1 MQYFLDDL
9 LLVKTIGKGNFG
21 EVFLTQRKGTKE
33 LYATKKMERRVYEK
47 PPLLNRLYNEVQI
60 LRMINHPNIVKFIDL
75 KKTQNSYYLITEY
88 INGDSLTSNL
98 KKYMSHYG
106 KPFPED
112 IVQYLMKQIV
122 SALQY
127 LHLNRIIHRDL
138 KLDNILV
145 NYPTEYDKQSLN
157 LKKCQVKIIDF
168 GFATVLNSNLTFTA
182 LGTPPNMDPKI
193 LEHLNTG
200 IRNTGYNEKVDIWSL
215 GTLCYEMVVGHSP
228 FLATNIKELHQKVK
242 KGNYTIPASLSEEI
256 VSFIDEM
263 LKQDP
268 NERSNAGQLMDHKF
282 LVNPVNTFHSVNFL
296 SLKATYLPGGLLNM
310 KSNQPNK
317 KNNINITD
325 DLNNWNIWSIFTED
339 KNPVTIPNQNPI
351 QIQPQ
356 YQPQQQIQPQM
367 QLPKS
372 KPQYVYQQP
381 QPQYEYKQPLTQ
393 NEYKRT
399 KPQYGYKQ
407 TQPQYGYNQ
416 TQPQYGYQQAKPQQN
431 FYYNQTQNNNDIY
444 Y

>member
-1 MQYFLDDL
+1 MQCFIDDL
-9 LLVKTIGKGNFG
+9 VLVKSIGKGNFG
-21 EVFLTQRKGTKE
+21 EVFLTQRKGTQE
-33 LYATKKMERRVYEK
+33 LYATKKMERRIYEK

-60 LRMINHPNIVKFIDL
+60 LRMTNHPNIVKFIDL
-75 KKTQNSYYLITEY
+75 KKTQNSYYLVTEY
-88 INGDSLTSNL
+88 INGGSLSSNL
-98 KKYMSHYG
+98 KKYMSLYK

-122 SALQY
+122 SALKY

-145 NYPTEYDKQSLN
+145 NFSTEYDKQSLN
-157 LKKCQVKIIDF
+157 LKRCQVKLIDF
-168 GFATVLNSNLTFTA
+168 GFATVLNSHLTFTA

-200 IRNTGYNEKVDIWSL
+200 VPNTGYNEKVDIWSL

-228 FLATNIKELHQKVK
+228 FLASSIKELHQKVK
-242 KGNYTIPASLSEEI
+242 QGNYALPASLSDEI

-268 NERSNAGQLMDHKF
+268 NERSNAGQLMNHKF
-282 LVNPVNTFHSVNFL
+282 LVNPVNSFHSVNFL

-310 KSNQPNK
+310 KSKQPNT
-317 KNNINITD
+317 NNINITND
-325 DLNNWNIWSIFTED
+325 FNNWNIWSIFTQD
-339 KNPVTIPNQNPI
+339 TNTVTIPNKNTV

-356 YQPQQQIQPQM
+356 YQPQKQIQPQM
-367 QLPKS
+367 QLPKP

-381 QPQYEYKQPLTQ
+381 QPQT
-393 NEYKRT
+393 
-399 KPQYGYKQ
+399 QYGYQ
-407 TQPQYGYNQ
+407 QVQQVQPQYGYTQ
-416 TQPQYGYQQAKPQQN
+416 TQPQYGYQQTQPQQKVYDN
-431 FYYNQTQNNNDIY
+431 QPQPNLGAYY
-444 Y
+444 

>member
-1 MQYFLDDL
+1 MQYFLDDF

-145 NYPTEYDKQSLN
+145 NFANDYDMQTFN
-157 LKKCQVKIIDF
+157 LMNSQIKIIDF
-168 GFATVLNSNLTFTA
+168 GFAKILNSELTFTA
-182 LGTPPNMDPKI
+182 LGTPHNMDPKI
-193 LEHLNTG
+193 LEQINTG
-200 IRNTGYNEKVDIWSL
+200 MPNQGYNEKADIWSL
-215 GTLCYEMVVGHSP
+215 GTLCYEMAVGYPPFQGTCMQDLYQKVQQGIYNLPSTLSDELITFINDMLQQDEEKRADTSQLMKHP
-228 FLATNIKELHQKVK
+228 FLN
-242 KGNYTIPASLSEEI
+242 
-256 VSFIDEM
+256 
-263 LKQDP
+263 
-268 NERSNAGQLMDHKF
+268 
-282 LVNPVNTFHSVNFL
+282 NPVNSFHAVDVN
-296 SLKATYLPGGLLNM
+296 KIQANYTQGGMINM
-310 KSNQPNK
+310 KSKQPEVNY
-317 KNNINITD
+317 NYNINIWT
-325 DLNNWNIWSIFTED
+325 IFNQQQLYQGANST
-339 KNPVTIPNQNPI
+339 NQIPAQY
-351 QIQPQ
+351 QIQQ
-356 YQPQQQIQPQM
+356 N
-367 QLPKS
+367 
-372 KPQYVYQQP
+372 
-381 QPQYEYKQPLTQ
+381 TQ
-393 NEYKRT
+393 NGIYTNGVKSEFT
-399 KPQYGYKQ
+399 AIN
-407 TQPQYGYNQ
+407 QPTTY
-416 TQPQYGYQQAKPQQN
+416 
-431 FYYNQTQNNNDIY
+431 YYNVPNNSY
-444 Y
+444 